1 MLGHPTREA
10 AERAIGLLAARGQT
24 VGTAESLTGGLVAAA
39 LTTIPGA
46 SAVFRGGIVAYATD
60 VKQSL
65 LAVPP
70 DLLERV
76 GTVHK
81 DVALAMARGVR
92 GALGADVGLAT
103 TGVAGPE
110 PADRQPVGTV
120 HIAVVAPC
128 GVVHEPLSL
137 NGSRDGI
144 RLATVNHLLEL
155 FVRMLMEANA

>member
-1 MLGHPTREA
+1 MLAQPTRET
-10 AERAIGLLAARGQT
+10 AERAIGLLAACGQT
-24 VGTAESLTGGLVAAA
+24 VGTAESLTGGLAAAA

-60 VKQSL
+60 VKHSL

-81 DVALAMARGVR
+81 DVALAMARGAR
-92 GALGADVGLAT
+92 YALGADVGLAT

-110 PADRQPVGTV
+110 PADGQPVGTV
-120 HIAVVAPC
+120 HIAVAAP
-128 GVVHEPLSL
+128 GGEVHETLSL

-144 RLATVNHLLEL
+144 RQATVNHLLEL
-155 FVRMLMEANA
+155 LVRMLMEANA

>member
-1 MLGHPTREA
+1 MLPQLNHETA
-10 AERAIGLLAARGQT
+10 AQAIVLLGARGQT

-46 SAVFRGGIVAYATD
+46 SAVFRGGIVAYAAD

-76 GTVHK
+76 GTVHP
-81 DVALAMARGVR
+81 DVALAMALGVKEL
-92 GALGADVGLAT
+92 LGADVGLAT

-110 PADRQPVGTV
+110 PADGQPVGTV
-120 HIAVVAPC
+120 HIAVAAPSSSMH
-128 GVVHEPLSL
+128 VPLSL
-137 NGSRDGI
+137 DGTRDRI
-144 RLATVNHLLEL
+144 RQATVNHLLKL
-155 FVRMLMEANA
+155 LVRVLMEANA